1 MSNHFVID
9 HPLILHKLTILRD
22 KSTGPKEFREL
33 VKEITMLMTYEATRH
48 IALREKMI
56 ETPLEKCNGY
66 EINDKNIVVVPI
78 LRAGLG
84 MMEGFL
90 QLLPNASVGY
100 VGLYRDERTKK
111 PVEYYMKFPKMFE
124 DTEIFIL
131 DPMLATGKSAAKAV
145 ELVKENGGKHITML
159 SILAAPEGI
168 EILENFHPDLKIYT
182 SSVDRMLNEEAYI
195 LPGLGDAGDRLYR
208 TK

>member
-1 MSNHFVID
+1 MSHFVVD

-33 VKEITMLMTYEATRH
+33 LREITMLMTYEATRH
-48 IALREKMI
+48 LNLKIRKVD
-56 ETPLEKCNGY
+56 TPLEKCEGF
-66 EINDKNIVVVPI
+66 EIDDKNIVVVPI

-84 MMEGFL
+84 MLDGVL

-100 VGLYRDERTKK
+100 VGLYRDEATKH
-111 PVEYYMKFPKMFE
+111 PVEYYAKFPKFID
-124 DTEIFIL
+124 DTEIFVL
-131 DPMLATGKSAAKAV
+131 DPMLATGNSAAKAI
-145 ELVKENGGKHITML
+145 ELVKELGGKHITML
-159 SILAAPEGI
+159 SLLASPEGLK
-168 EILENFHPDLKIYT
+168 ILEESHEDLKIYT
-182 SSVDRMLNEEAYI
+182 GSIDRELNEDAYI

>member
-1 MSNHFVID
+1 MSHFVID
-9 HPLILHKLTILRD
+9 HPLVLHKLTILRD

-48 IALREKMI
+48 IALREKII
-56 ETPLEKCNGY
+56 ETPLERCVGY

-84 MMEGFL
+84 MMDGFL

-100 VGLYRDERTKK
+100 VGLYRDEETKT
-111 PVEYYMKFPKMFE
+111 PVEYYMKFPKMFD
-124 DTEIFIL
+124 DTEVFIL
-131 DPMLATGKSAAKAV
+131 DPMLATGNSAAKAV
-145 ELVKENGGKHITML
+145 ELVKNNGGKHITML
-159 SILAAPEGI
+159 SVLAAPQGVEV
-168 EILENFHPDLKIYT
+168 LEKAHPDLRIYT
-182 SSVDRMLNEEAYI
+182 SFIDRELDENAYI

>member
-1 MSNHFVID
+1 MSHFVIR

-33 VKEITMLMTYEATRH
+33 IREITMLMTYEATRH
-48 IALREKMI
+48 ITIHEKVV
-56 ETPLEKCNGY
+56 ETPLERCKGY
-66 EINDKNIVVVPI
+66 EIDDKSVVVVPI

-84 MMEGFL
+84 MLDGFL

-100 VGLYRDERTKK
+100 VGLYRDEETKT
-111 PVEYYMKFPKMFE
+111 PVEYYMKFPKIR
-124 DTEIFIL
+124 DNTEVFVL
-131 DPMLATGKSAAKAV
+131 DPMLATGNSSSKAV
-145 ELVKENGGKHITML
+145 ELVKENGGKKITML
-159 SILAAPEGI
+159 SVLAAPEGLQV
-168 EILENFHPDLKIYT
+168 LESSHPDLTVYT
-182 SSVDRMLNEEAYI
+182 GSVDRQLNNNAYI

>member
-1 MSNHFVID
+1 MSHFVIR

-33 VKEITMLMTYEATRH
+33 IREITMLMTYEATRH
-48 IALREKMI
+48 ISIHEKVV
-56 ETPLEKCNGY
+56 ETPLEKCKGY
-66 EINDKNIVVVPI
+66 EIDDKSVVVVPI

-84 MMEGFL
+84 MLDGFL

-100 VGLYRDERTKK
+100 VGLYRDEKTKI
-111 PVEYYMKFPKMFE
+111 PVEYYMKFPKIH
-124 DTEIFIL
+124 DNTEVFVL
-131 DPMLATGKSAAKAV
+131 DPMLATGNSSSKAV
-145 ELVKENGGKHITML
+145 ELVKENGGKKITML
-159 SILAAPEGI
+159 SVLAAPEGLQ
-168 EILENFHPDLKIYT
+168 ILESSHPDLTVYT
-182 SSVDRMLNEEAYI
+182 GSIDRQLNDNAYI

>member
-1 MSNHFVID
+1 MSHFVIN
-9 HPLILHKLTILRD
+9 HPLVLHKLTILRD

-33 VKEITMLMTYEATRH
+33 IKEITMLMTYEATRH
-48 IALREKMI
+48 IALREKI
-56 ETPLEKCNGY
+56 VETPLEKCTGY
-66 EINDKNIVVVPI
+66 EINDKNIVAVPI

-84 MMEGFL
+84 MMDGFL

-100 VGLYRDERTKK
+100 VGLYRDEKTKK
-111 PVEYYMKFPKMFE
+111 PVEYYMKFPKMFD

-131 DPMLATGKSAAKAV
+131 DPMLATGNSAAKAV
-145 ELVKENGGKHITML
+145 QLVKDNGGNHITML
-159 SILAAPEGI
+159 SVLAAPEGI
-168 EILENFHPDLKIYT
+168 GVLEKKYPDLKIYT
-182 SSVDRMLNEEAYI
+182 ASIDRILNEDAYI

>member
-1 MSNHFVID
+1 MSHFVID
-9 HPLILHKLTILRD
+9 HPLVLHKLTILRD

-48 IALREKMI
+48 IALREKI
-56 ETPLEKCNGY
+56 VETPLEKCTGY

-84 MMEGFL
+84 MMDGFL

-100 VGLYRDERTKK
+100 VGLYRDEETKK
-111 PVEYYMKFPKMFE
+111 PVEYYMKFPKMFD

-131 DPMLATGKSAAKAV
+131 DPMLATGNSAAKAV
-145 ELVKENGGKHITML
+145 QLVKNNGGKHITML
-159 SILAAPEGI
+159 SVLAAPKGI
-168 EILENFHPDLKIYT
+168 EVLEKAHPDLKIYT
-182 SSVDRMLNEEAYI
+182 ASIDRILNENAYI

>member
-1 MSNHFVID
+1 MSHFVID
-9 HPLILHKLTILRD
+9 HPLVLHKLTILRD
-22 KSTGPKEFREL
+22 KMTGPKEFREL

-48 IALREKMI
+48 IALKRREV
-56 ETPLEKCNGY
+56 ETPLEKCMGY
-66 EINDKNIVVVPI
+66 EINDKNVVVVPI

-84 MMEGFL
+84 MMDGFL

-100 VGLYRDERTKK
+100 VGLYRNEETKT
-111 PVEYYMKFPKMFE
+111 PIEYYMKFPKMFD

-131 DPMLATGKSAAKAV
+131 DPMLATGNSAAKAV
-145 ELVKENGGKHITML
+145 ELVKNNGGKHITML
-159 SILAAPEGI
+159 SVLSAPEGI
-168 EILENFHPDLKIYT
+168 EVLEKVHPDLKIYT
-182 SSVDRMLNEEAYI
+182 SSIDRELDENAYI

>member
-1 MSNHFVID
+1 MSHFVID
-9 HPLILHKLTILRD
+9 HPLVLHKLTILRD
-22 KSTGPKEFREL
+22 KNTGPKEFREL

-48 IALREKMI
+48 IAIHSKI
-56 ETPLEKCNGY
+56 VETPLEKCEGF
-66 EINDKNIVVVPI
+66 EIDDKNVVVVPI

-84 MMEGFL
+84 MMDGFL

-100 VGLYRDERTKK
+100 VGLYRDEETKK
-111 PVEYYMKFPKMFE
+111 PVEYYLKFPKIRD

-131 DPMLATGKSAAKAV
+131 DPMLATGNSASKAV

-159 SILAAPEGI
+159 SVLAAPRGVEV
-168 EILENFHPDLKIYT
+168 LEKDHPDLKIYT
-182 SSVDRMLNEEAYI
+182 SFIDRELNEQAYI

>member
-1 MSNHFVID
+1 MSHFVID
-9 HPLILHKLTILRD
+9 HPLVLHKLTILRD

-48 IALREKMI
+48 IALREKII
-56 ETPLEKCNGY
+56 ETPLERCVGY

-84 MMEGFL
+84 MMDGFL

-100 VGLYRDERTKK
+100 VGLYRDEETKT
-111 PVEYYMKFPKMFE
+111 PVEYYMKFPKMFD
-124 DTEIFIL
+124 DTEVFIL
-131 DPMLATGKSAAKAV
+131 DPMLATGNSAAKAV
-145 ELVKENGGKHITML
+145 ELVKNNGGKHITML
-159 SILAAPEGI
+159 SVLAAPQGVEV
-168 EILENFHPDLKIYT
+168 LEKAHPDLRIYT
-182 SSVDRMLNEEAYI
+182 SFIDRKLDENAYI